1 MAIFKRI
8 GQGDVNTTTTALSQL
23 IDVIQEDISG
33 SSSRKGYS
41 MFVTAS
47 SDGVRSYSVTSSLFQ
62 TVHDQDYTLQSAN
75 AIFDLSM
82 GLWFSGSTV
91 QGSKTG
97 EDTNGKLLF
106 PSSSMQMREKIDMY
120 KLFAGKLLGDN
131 ESAFYAPYDSS
142 TSSDRIDEALFISFK
157 RLFARDK
164 VKPETLAMRFYTT
177 ASLESYGGDGI
188 AYPNRFNLNAT
199 STSGSTVFTDVGASS
214 NRQVTFGGEVGTIVN
229 SSVST
234 QKVGL
239 MFYDAG
245 IAVLDMKK
253 IISGTQHVSGV
264 ISAVTGTASPFP
276 LSLNNQTIIGHPAAS
291 MPGSNRDA
299 KFIPDLMVSGSIDDI
314 LNHFAACRF
323 SSGSFTA
330 MTFQNITNINSTLI
344 FCRAAAD
351 EFNYSSNPTFVD
363 SSNNIVV
370 IDDQTVDRSF
380 TFPTTVGLYTADNTL
395 VAVAKFSRP
404 IEKNDEKD
412 LTVRVRL
419 DF

>member
-23 IDVIQEDISG
+23 IDVIQEDVSG
-33 SSSRKGYS
+33 SSSRKAPA

-47 SDGVRSYSVTSSLFQ
+47 TDGIRNYSVTSSLFQ

-75 AIFDLSM
+75 AIFDITM
-82 GLWFSGSTV
+82 GLWYSGSTV
-91 QGSKTG
+91 LGSQIG
-97 EDTNGKLLF
+97 EDSNGKLLF
-106 PSSSMQMREKIDMY
+106 PSSSMQMREKVDMY
-120 KLFAGKLLGDN
+120 KMFAGKLLGNTDA
-131 ESAFYAPYDSS
+131 AFYAPYDSADS
-142 TSSDRIDEALFISFK
+142 TNRIDEALFLSFK

-164 VKPETLAMRFYTT
+164 IKPETFAIRLYQT
-177 ASLESYGGDGI
+177 ATLDSVDNVGHPDK
-188 AYPNRFNLNAT
+188 FNLNVT

-229 SSVST
+229 SSDST
-234 QKVGL
+234 VKAGL
-239 MFYDAG
+239 LFYDAG
-245 IAVLDMKK
+245 IAVFDMKK

-264 ISAVTGTASPFP
+264 ISAVTGSGGSFP
-276 LSLNNQTIIGHPAAS
+276 ITLNNQTIIGHPAAS
-291 MPGSNRDA
+291 LPGSNRNA
-299 KFIPDLMVSGSIDDI
+299 KFIPDLMVSGSIDDV
-314 LNHFAACRF
+314 LNHFASTRF

-344 FCRAAAD
+344 FCRASAD
-351 EFNYSSNPTFVD
+351 EFNYSSNPTFID
-363 SSNNIVV
+363 DSNNIVV

>member
-33 SSSRKGYS
+33 SSSRKAYA

-47 SDGVRSYSVTSSLFQ
+47 SDGVRSYAVTSSLFQ

-82 GLWFSGSTV
+82 GLWYSGTTV
-91 QGSKTG
+91 QTAKTG
-97 EDTNGKLLF
+97 EDSNGKLLF
-106 PSSSMQMREKIDMY
+106 SVNSMQMREKVDMY
-120 KLFAGKLLGDN
+120 KLFAGKLLGNSD
-131 ESAFYAPYDSS
+131 SAFYAPYDSS
-142 TSSDRIDEALFISFK
+142 TSTDRIDEALFLSFK

-164 VKPETLAMRFYTT
+164 IKPETFAMRFYTT
-177 ASLESYGGDGI
+177 ACFDNYENSSF
-188 AYPNRFNLNAT
+188 PNKYNLNLT
-199 STSGSTVFTDVGASS
+199 STSGSTVFTDVGAAS

-229 SSVST
+229 SSNSS
-234 QKVGL
+234 QKVGI
-239 MFYDAG
+239 MFYDSG

-276 LSLNNQTIIGHPAAS
+276 ISLNNQTIIGHPS
-291 MPGSNRDA
+291 SVMSNSNRNA
-299 KFIPDLMVSGSIDDI
+299 KFIPDLMVSGSIDDV
-314 LNHFAACRF
+314 LNHFASARF
-323 SSGSFTA
+323 SSGSYTA

-344 FCRAAAD
+344 FCRASAD
-351 EFNYSSNPTFVD
+351 EFNYSSNPTFTD
-363 SSNNIVV
+363 SSNNITV

>member
-33 SSSRKGYS
+33 SASRKGYS

-47 SDGVRSYSVTSSLFQ
+47 SDGVRSYAVTSSLFQ
-62 TVHDQDYTLQSAN
+62 TIHDQDYTLQSAN

-82 GLWFSGSTV
+82 GLWYSGSTV
-91 QGSKTG
+91 QDIKTG
-97 EDTNGKLLF
+97 EDSNGKLLF
-106 PSSSMQMREKIDMY
+106 PDTSLQMREKVDMY

-131 ESAFYAPYDSS
+131 ESAFYAPFDSS
-142 TSSDRIDEALFISFK
+142 ATIDRIDEALFISFK

-164 VKPETLAMRFYTT
+164 IKPETFAMRFYTT
-177 ASLESYGGDGI
+177 GVIDTYNGAGSTVGY
-188 AYPNRFNLNAT
+188 NLNKT
-199 STSGSTVFTDVGASS
+199 SPSGSTIFTDVGAAS
-214 NRQVTFGGEVGTIVN
+214 NRQVTFGGEVGTIIN
-229 SSVST
+229 SSEST

-245 IAVLDMKK
+245 IAVFDMKK
-253 IISGTQHVSGV
+253 IMSGAQHVSGV
-264 ISAVTGTASPFP
+264 ISAVSGTATPFP
-276 LSLNNQTIIGHPAAS
+276 LSLNNQTIIGHISAG
-291 MPGSNRDA
+291 MPRSSPGA
-299 KFIPDLMVSGSIDDI
+299 KFIPDLMTSGSIDDI
-314 LNHFAACRF
+314 LNHIASCRI
-323 SSGSFTA
+323 SSGSLTA
-330 MTFQNITNINSTLI
+330 MTYQNITNINSTLL
-344 FCRAAAD
+344 FCRASAD
-351 EFNYSSNPTFVD
+351 EFNYSSNPTFID
-363 SSNNIVV
+363 ASNNIVV
-370 IDDQTVDRSF
+370 IDDQTVDRTF

>member
-23 IDVIQEDISG
+23 IDVIQEDVSG
-33 SSSRKGYS
+33 SSSRKGYA

-47 SDGVRSYSVTSSLFQ
+47 SDGVRNYAVTSSLFQ

-75 AIFDLSM
+75 AIFDLTV

-91 QGSKTG
+91 LSSSTG
-97 EDTNGKLLF
+97 EDANGKLLF
-106 PSSSMQMREKIDMY
+106 PSSSMQMREKVDMY

-131 ESAFYAPYDSS
+131 ASSFYAPYDSAI
-142 TSSDRIDEALFISFK
+142 TTDRIDEALFISFK

-164 VKPETLAMRFYTT
+164 IKPETFAMRFYTT
-177 ASLESYGGDGI
+177 ASLD
-188 AYPNRFNLNAT
+188 AYENPTFPNRYNLNST
-199 STSGSTVFTDVGASS
+199 SASGSTIFTDVGASS

-229 SSVST
+229 SSDST
-234 QKVGL
+234 SKVGL

-264 ISAVTGTASPFP
+264 ISAVTGTGSPFP
-276 LSLNNQTIIGHPAAS
+276 TILNNQTIIGHPS
-291 MPGSNRDA
+291 SVRGSNRNA

-314 LNHFAACRF
+314 VNHISSCRM
-323 SSGSFTA
+323 SSGSLTA

-363 SSNNIVV
+363 ASNNIIV
-370 IDDQTVDRSF
+370 IDDQTVDRTF